1 MICDLLKFIFGFS
14 SRHYPWNNDSLHI
27 IREKKNTKEDEIRNR
42 NTKELFMMKDRYKSG
57 LFYILVFLD
66 GKTIAGAYE
75 STPYPTVQLNT
86 IR

>member
-14 SRHYPWNNDSLHI
+14 GRHYPWNYDSLHI
-27 IREKKNTKEDEIRNR
+27 ISRKKITKEVEVFNR
-42 NTKELFMMKDRYKSG
+42 NTKEVFMMIDRYKSD

-66 GKTIAGAYE
+66 GKMIAGAYE
-75 STPYPTVQLNT
+75 STTYPTVQLNT